1 MGRAEA
7 RPDFFH
13 CSEIFVR
20 VVVLKKNAENLGFL
34 DSFSFTPRERSRMIR
49 MSVRRKNY
57 FSGSLYTGKNRT
69 SLDKFKGET
78 VQS

>member
-7 RPDFFH
+7 PPDFFH

-20 VVVLKKNAENLGFL
+20 VMVLKKNAENLGFL

-49 MSVRRKNY
+49 MSVRMKK
-57 FSGSLYTGKNRT
+57 L
-69 SLDKFKGET
+69 L
-78 VQS
+78 